1 MKNLT
6 INENQP
12 AIYITNLGKYTE
24 GEHVG
29 QWLNV
34 PATKDQFN
42 QALKNIGV
50 DGVQYEEYFL
60 TDWENIGGISQ
71 YSNIERINEMAKIQ
85 IAINEKLYNFFGAD
99 HEITYFNDDKY
110 KVMEILNDYAKEQ
123 ADELT
128 TDEIIE
134 NIESMRI
141 FAQDQYNTC
150 IVNFA
155 NYLIDELD
163 YINFKEIEKV
173 DQNIVNYF
181 DFEKFGNDKLI
192 ELKANSDVIVG
203 TYEVGKL
210 NDTIIIVTLF

>member
-1 MKNLT
+1 MENLT
-6 INENQP
+6 IKENQP
-12 AIYITNLGKYTE
+12 KIYITNLGKYNE
-24 GEHVG
+24 GELIG

-34 PATKDQFN
+34 PTSQKHFN
-42 QALKNIGV
+42 EVLKNIGV

-71 YSNIERINEMAKIQ
+71 YSSIERINEMAKIQ
-85 IAINEKLYNFFGAD
+85 AAINEKVFNFFGED
-99 HEITYFNDDKY
+99 QEIARFNDDKY

-141 FAQDQYNTC
+141 FAQDEYNTC

-173 DQNIVNYF
+173 DQNVINYF
-181 DFEKFGNDKLI
+181 DFEKFGHDKLI
-192 ELKANSDVIVG
+192 ELNANSDVIVG